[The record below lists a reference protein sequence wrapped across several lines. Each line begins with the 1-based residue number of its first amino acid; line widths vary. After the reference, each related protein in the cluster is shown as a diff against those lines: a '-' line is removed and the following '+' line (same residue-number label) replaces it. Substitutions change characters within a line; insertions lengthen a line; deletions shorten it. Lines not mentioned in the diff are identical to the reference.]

1 VGLDGEAE
9 RLTLSEA
16 GGKLALADEP
26 HLKLPGDAN
35 MANERMLGTF
45 ASHEFLSRL
54 GERHLMLLASGARPF
69 TAAPGEYLS
78 REGEPAKAF
87 YLIQSGHVEVRTP
100 RANQGEA
107 VVQTVG
113 PGEVIG
119 WSWLL
124 PPYRWQFN
132 SRTVD
137 PVRGIAFDGEWLREK
152 CEQDHELGYQLLT
165 QLLAVTASRL
175 ASTWRQLAGK
185 VP

>member
-1 VGLDGEAE
+1 
-9 RLTLSEA
+9 
-16 GGKLALADEP
+16 
-26 HLKLPGDAN
+26 

-45 ASHEFLSRL
+45 ESHNFLSRL
-54 GERHLMLLASGARPF
+54 GDRHLMLLASGVRPF

-87 YLIQSGHVEVRTP
+87 YLIQSGHVEVRT
-100 RANQGEA
+100 RKADRGEA

-124 PPYRWQFN
+124 PPYRWQFD

-137 PVRGIAFDGEWLREK
+137 AVRGLVFDGEWLREK
-152 CEQDHELGYQLLT
+152 CEQDHELGYHLLT

-175 ASTWRQLAGK
+175 AATWRQLAGK
-185 VP
+185 PQ